1 MSARLSP
8 VRPAHGSRT
17 TGLFRRRPERTVLY
31 RLVQQHLE
39 SWLAA
44 RREADPD
51 GVPIPRH
58 VERELR
64 GDVDRGILACGFA
77 RAYCDTCGH
86 DFLVAFS

>member
-1 MSARLSP
+1 M
-8 VRPAHGSRT
+8 
-17 TGLFRRRPERTVLY
+17 
-31 RLVQQHLE
+31 QQHLE

-64 GDVDRGILACGFA
+64 GYLECGILAFA
-77 RAYCDTCGH
+77 IAGRRVTASQASMKSDQTTSAMAGSKMG
-86 DFLVAFS
+86 LSMGMAGGQ

>member
-8 VRPAHGSRT
+8 VRPVHGSCT
-17 TGLFRRRPERTVLY
+17 TLVCRRRRPERTVLY
-31 RLVQQHLE
+31 RMVQQHLE
-39 SWLAA
+39 PLLTA

-64 GDVDRGILACGFA
+64 GYL
-77 RAYCDTCGH
+77 
-86 DFLVAFS
+86 

>member
-8 VRPAHGSRT
+8 VRPAHGSCT
-17 TGLFRRRPERTVLY
+17 TLVYRRRHPECTVLY
-31 RLVQQHLE
+31 RMVQQHLE

-64 GDVDRGILACGFA
+64 GYLEYGILA
-77 RAYCDTCGH
+77 
-86 DFLVAFS
+86 

>member
-8 VRPAHGSRT
+8 VRPAHGSCT
-17 TGLFRRRPERTVLY
+17 TLVYRRRRPERTVLY
-31 RLVQQHLE
+31 RMVQQHLE

-64 GDVDRGILACGFA
+64 GYLECGILACGFA
-77 RAYCDTCGH
+77 RTY
-86 DFLVAFS
+86 